1 MAVSLPDKH
10 SDLDL
15 SSDSLDRSYDIIN
28 DEETGIAI
36 GSTIVCRV
44 CFTLNYNTN
53 NFRQNAR
60 SYSVL
65 IAIPLWGLNID
76 AAKCHQ
82 DISEELPRF
91 KIQHKRGVIAF
102 GVQIRLL
109 QKLFKSMINF
119 TL

>member
-44 CFTLNYNTN
+44 CATYGCNTN
-53 NFRQNAR
+53 DFLEQRLKLSSFNHDSLVGIEHCCASRCYWDN
-60 SYSVL
+60 
-65 IAIPLWGLNID
+65 
-76 AAKCHQ
+76 
-82 DISEELPRF
+82 RF
-91 KIQHKRGVIAF
+91 VTPAF
-102 GVQIRLL
+102 VFAS
-109 QKLFKSMINF
+109 KFKNGF
-119 TL
+119 YGNK